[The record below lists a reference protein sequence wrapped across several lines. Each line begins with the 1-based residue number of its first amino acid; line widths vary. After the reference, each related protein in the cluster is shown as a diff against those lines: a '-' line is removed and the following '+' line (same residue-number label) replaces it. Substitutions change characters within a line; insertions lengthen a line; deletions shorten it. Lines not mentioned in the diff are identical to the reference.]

1 MLSTKPTRCLLLAC
15 GNTLR
20 GDDGVGPWLA
30 EWAEERF
37 AALEGLRVISRHQWT
52 LELVEEVASAV
63 SVLFLDCSID
73 AAPGTVSLAPVAAL
87 PSSQG
92 LSTHHLGAGELL
104 ALARD
109 YYGSQPGEALLLT
122 VGAAST
128 ELGET
133 FSEPVQAALPEAH
146 RLIEESVLRLLQE
159 QV

>member
-1 MLSTKPTRCLLLAC
+1 MTSTEQTRCLLLAC

-37 AALEGLRVISRHQWT
+37 PALDGLRVISRQQWT
-52 LELVEEVASAV
+52 LELVEEVARAA

-73 AAPGTVSLAPVAAL
+73 AEPGVVLLASVAAV
-87 PSSQG
+87 PSSEG
-92 LSTHHLGAGELL
+92 LSTHHLGASELL

-109 YYGSQPGEALLLT
+109 YYGSQPRQALLLT

-128 ELGET
+128 ELGEG
-133 FSEPVQAALPEAH
+133 FSEAVQAVLPEACKM
-146 RLIEESVLRLLQE
+146 LEEVLLRVLQN
-159 QV
+159 

>member
-1 MLSTKPTRCLLLAC
+1 MNQPPNRCLILAC

-37 AALEGLRVISRHQWT
+37 ATLEGLRVISRHQWT
-52 LELVEEVASAV
+52 LELVEEVARAA

-73 AAPGTVSLAPVAAL
+73 ATPGEVSLTSVAAL

-109 YYGSQPGEALLLT
+109 YYGSQPDQALLLT
-122 VGAAST
+122 VGAGTT

-133 FSEPVQAALPEAH
+133 FSEKVQAALPAACKM
-146 RLIEESVLRLLQE
+146 LEETLLRVL
-159 QV
+159 

>member
-1 MLSTKPTRCLLLAC
+1 MNQPPTRCLLLAC

-37 AALEGLRVISRHQWT
+37 PSLEGLRVISRHQWT
-52 LELVEEVASAV
+52 LELVEEVARAA

-73 AAPGTVSLAPVAAL
+73 AAPGEVSLAPVAAL

-109 YYGSQPGEALLLT
+109 YYGSQPNKALLLT
-122 VGAAST
+122 VGAGST

-133 FSEPVQAALPEAH
+133 FSEAVQAALPEAC
-146 RLIEESVLRLLQE
+146 RTLEEVLLRIFE
-159 QV
+159 N

>member
-1 MLSTKPTRCLLLAC
+1 MPSTEPTRCLLLAC

-20 GDDGVGPWLA
+20 SDDGVGPWLA
-30 EWAEERF
+30 EWAQERF
-37 AALEGLRVISRHQWT
+37 AALDGLRVINRHQWT
-52 LELVEEVASAV
+52 LELVEEVASAA

-73 AAPGTVSLAPVAAL
+73 AAPGEISLASVAAL

-109 YYGSQPGEALLLT
+109 YYGSQPREALLLT

-128 ELGET
+128 ELGEA
-133 FSEPVQAALPEAH
+133 FSEPVQAALPEACKTLEDALL
-146 RLIEESVLRLLQE
+146 RVLKN
-159 QV
+159 

>member
-1 MLSTKPTRCLLLAC
+1 MTSEPTRCLLLAC

-37 AALEGLRVISRHQWT
+37 ATFEVLRVISRHQWT
-52 LELVEEVASAV
+52 LELVEEVARAA

-73 AAPGTVSLAPVAAL
+73 TAPGEVSLASVATL

-92 LSTHHLGAGELL
+92 LSTHHLAAGELL

-122 VGAAST
+122 VGAGST
-128 ELGET
+128 ELGESL
-133 FSEPVQAALPEAH
+133 SEAVQAALPEAC
-146 RLIEESVLRLLQE
+146 RVLEEVLLRFIER
-159 QV
+159 

>member
-1 MLSTKPTRCLLLAC
+1 MSSTEQTRCLLLAC

-20 GDDGVGPWLA
+20 SDDGVGPYLA

-37 AALEGLRVISRHQWT
+37 AATDGLRVISRQQWT
-52 LELVEEVASAV
+52 LELVEEVARAA

-73 AAPGTVSLAPVAAL
+73 AAPGEVSIASVAAV

-92 LSTHHLGAGELL
+92 ISTHHLGAGELL
-104 ALARD
+104 AMARD
-109 YYGSQPGEALLLT
+109 YYGFQPREALLLT

-133 FSEPVQAALPEAH
+133 FSEQVQAALPEACKT
-146 RLIEESVLRLLQE
+146 LEEILLRVLE
-159 QV
+159 N